1 MMRKTPKKV
10 VIIGLLAASTLL
22 LSGCGASGN
31 NAATSHIKQVT
42 DGVEGNSGLIAARD
56 FLLVAQ
62 PDGSAA
68 LVGTLV
74 NDGTTPDYLTGIS
87 VNGITA
93 KLSAP
98 KFELA
103 QNAPVIFAGD
113 SANAEGTV
121 PGLNEKTGV
130 RVPAT
135 ISFATGDAINLNL
148 LVLPKSGFYANVGA
162 SSSVAVPAKTVET
175 TTASSH

>member
-1 MMRKTPKKV
+1 MTRKTSKKV
-10 VIIGLLAASTLL
+10 VIIGLLAASTLI
-22 LSGCGASGN
+22 LSGCGATGN

-42 DGVEGNSGLIAARD
+42 DGVEGNSGTLAARN

-62 PDGSAA
+62 PDGSAT

-74 NDGTTPDYLTGIS
+74 NDGGKTDFLTGIT

-93 KLSAP
+93 QLSAP

-103 QNAPVIFAGD
+103 ANAPVIFAGD
-113 SANAEGTV
+113 SANAAGAV
-121 PGLNEKTGV
+121 PGLNSKTGV

-135 ISFATGDAINLNL
+135 LNFATGDALNLNL
-148 LVLPKSGFYANVGA
+148 LVLPKSGYYANVGA
-162 SSSVAVPAKTVET
+162 TTPVAS
-175 TTASSH
+175 TTATSTKK